1 MDDKGYVVFKDGQTE
16 DIFYWQKTGDDAVLF
31 ATASGVYIYKKSDFA
46 PGGFGLHQSTNFF
59 RVHLGG
65 SPTFAIEAADEH
77 GISHFYIDERIKVD
91 YMVNGSA
98 GVILVDKDATDEQ
111 IKLAI
116 LDNLYEFEYEKKE

>member
-1 MDDKGYVVFKDGQTE
+1 M
-16 DIFYWQKTGDDAVLF
+16 F

-46 PGGFGLHQSTNFF
+46 PGVFGLHRSTDFF

-65 SPTFAIEAADEH
+65 SPTFAIEAEDEY
-77 GISHFYIDERIKVD
+77 GISHFYIDDRIRVH
-91 YMVNGSA
+91 YLANGST

-116 LDNLYEFEYEKKE
+116 LDDLHEFEYEKKEN